1 MAAKV
6 DSCLLASGAVSEGDV
21 PVGNVVEELNLA
33 LVEHQAGSNGVH
45 GSISPSLVEE
55 TTILVER
62 LKKVNVLLA
71 SQPLQAPNLKVGPL
85 SSLVSYTLG

>member
-6 DSCLLASGAVSEGDV
+6 DSCLFASGAVSKGDV

-33 LVEHQAGSNGVH
+33 LVEHQASSNGVH

-55 TTILVER
+55 AAVLVQGLE
-62 LKKVNVLLA
+62 KVNVLLA
-71 SQPLQAPNLKVGPL
+71 SQPFQAANLKVGPL
-85 SSLVSYTLG
+85 SSLVSYTLA